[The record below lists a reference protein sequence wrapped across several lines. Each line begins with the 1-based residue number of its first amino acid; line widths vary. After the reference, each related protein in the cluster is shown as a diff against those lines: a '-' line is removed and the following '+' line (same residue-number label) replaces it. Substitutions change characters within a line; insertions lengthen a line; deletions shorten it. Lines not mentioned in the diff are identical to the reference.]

1 MKLERKVKRLEKKVT
16 ALKEE
21 NYLLLQSLL
30 QAVEILGAAQYAV
43 NNEPQLR
50 VITQSYHQL
59 KRRLQDAQQV

>member
-43 NNEPQLR
+43 QNEPQL
-50 VITQSYHQL
+50 ISINQSYYQL
-59 KRRLQDAQQV
+59 KRRLQDAQIN